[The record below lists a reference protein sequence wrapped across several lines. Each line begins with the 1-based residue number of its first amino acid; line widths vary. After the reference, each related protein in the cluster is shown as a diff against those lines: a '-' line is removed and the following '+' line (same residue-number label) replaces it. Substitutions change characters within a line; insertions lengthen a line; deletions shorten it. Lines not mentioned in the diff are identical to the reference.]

1 MYVSHSNIHYQYR
14 REMNHSQASMQT
26 SVPDEELELL
36 DDENVEDE
44 VDNDVESK
52 ARLVKEETVQ
62 SIESA
67 MASISD
73 LKTFNRWPTL
83 RYVDLLIFIY
93 LGCVWLRWPILLSDL
108 QRFVSYSVVGHNIF
122 RICSR

>member
-1 MYVSHSNIHYQYR
+1 
-14 REMNHSQASMQT
+14 MQT

-62 SIESA
+62 SFESA